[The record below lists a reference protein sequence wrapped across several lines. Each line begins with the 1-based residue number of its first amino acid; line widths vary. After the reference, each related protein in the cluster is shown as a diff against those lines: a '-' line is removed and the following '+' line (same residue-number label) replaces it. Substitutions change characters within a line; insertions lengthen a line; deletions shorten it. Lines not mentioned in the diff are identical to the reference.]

1 MSVPAVG
8 ALPPR
13 VRERA
18 PLPANATLGACQPLT
33 NDIRLLRVRRDGGPI
48 PFMPGQYITLGLWR
62 DGAWLQRPYSP
73 ARTSADGEVEL
84 LVRRVHGGQM
94 TPLLWTM
101 PAGTRVRL
109 GPARGLFRL
118 APDDRRTH
126 LFLATGTGIAP
137 LLAMAADL
145 VALSDPPPIVM
156 LHGVRH
162 ASDLAYRAQIAAWAT
177 DAPQLTYLP
186 AVSRPEPGRLEP
198 GLLPGRALDILPSI
212 WPRLRI
218 GPASVVAYL
227 CGNPSVVNG
236 AAEWLANRGLVE
248 NAIRREEYWP
258 AT

>member
-1 MSVPAVG
+1 MSVPVVG

-13 VRERA
+13 VRERT

-126 LFLATGTGIAP
+126 LF
-137 LLAMAADL
+137 
-145 VALSDPPPIVM
+145 
-156 LHGVRH
+156 
-162 ASDLAYRAQIAAWAT
+162 
-177 DAPQLTYLP
+177 
-186 AVSRPEPGRLEP
+186 
-198 GLLPGRALDILPSI
+198 
-212 WPRLRI
+212 
-218 GPASVVAYL
+218 
-227 CGNPSVVNG
+227 
-236 AAEWLANRGLVE
+236 
-248 NAIRREEYWP
+248 
-258 AT
+258 